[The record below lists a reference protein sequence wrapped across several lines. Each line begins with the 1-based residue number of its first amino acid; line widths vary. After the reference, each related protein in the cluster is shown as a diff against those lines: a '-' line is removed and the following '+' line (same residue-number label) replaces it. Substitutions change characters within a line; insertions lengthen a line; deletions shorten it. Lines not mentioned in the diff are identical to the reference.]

1 MIRVFIIDDHP
12 MVVEG
17 IRALLQEE
25 EQIEMAGSAG
35 DAFAAMEALRRER
48 PDVVLLDIN
57 LPEVSGLE
65 LCRRLR
71 QEFPGLHILG
81 MSTFKER
88 SYISRMISEG
98 ALGYVLKS
106 ASREEIVSAI
116 TLAAAGKAYVSE
128 EVLLALAAVTPQP
141 PQPILTSRE
150 KEVLA
155 CIAEG
160 LTNKEIAGRLF
171 ISPLTVDSHRK
182 NLLAK
187 FGAGNTA
194 ALIRLAAEQ
203 GLV

>member
-1 MIRVFIIDDHP
+1 MIRVFIVDDHP

-17 IRALLQEE
+17 IRALLQDEA
-25 EQIEMAGSAG
+25 QIEMSGSAP
-35 DAFAAMEALRRER
+35 DAFAALEAIRGDM

-88 SYISRMISEG
+88 SYISRMINEG

-106 ASREEIVSAI
+106 ASKEEIVNAI
-116 TLAAAGKAYVSE
+116 TLAAAGRAYINE
-128 EVLLALAAVTPQP
+128 EALQALAAP
-141 PQPILTSRE
+141 PQAPTPMLTSRE

-160 LTNKEIAGRLF
+160 LTNKEIAARLF

-194 ALIRLAAEQ
+194 ALIRLAVEQ

>member
-17 IRALLQEE
+17 IRALLREE

-35 DAFAAMEALRRER
+35 DAFAALEAIRRER

-106 ASREEIVSAI
+106 ASKEEIVSAI

-128 EVLLALAAVTPQP
+128 EALLALAAAPQP

>member
-1 MIRVFIIDDHP
+1 MIRVFIVDDHP

-17 IRALLQEE
+17 IRALLQDEA
-25 EQIEMAGSAG
+25 QIEMAGSAV
-35 DAFAAMEALRRER
+35 DAFTALEAIRREA

-71 QEFPGLHILG
+71 QEFPALHILG

-88 SYISRMISEG
+88 SYISRMINEG

-106 ASREEIVSAI
+106 ASKEEIVTAI
-116 TLAAAGKAYVSE
+116 TQAASGRMYVNEEVLQALAAA
-128 EVLLALAAVTPQP
+128 PQSP
-141 PQPILTSRE
+141 KPILTSRE
-150 KEVLA
+150 KEILA

-187 FGAGNTA
+187 FAANNTA
-194 ALIRLAAEQ
+194 ALIKLAVEH